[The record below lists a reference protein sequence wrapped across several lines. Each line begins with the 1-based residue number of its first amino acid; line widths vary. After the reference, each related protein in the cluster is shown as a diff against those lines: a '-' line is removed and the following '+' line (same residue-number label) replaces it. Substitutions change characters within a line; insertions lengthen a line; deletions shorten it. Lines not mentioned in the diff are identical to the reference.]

1 MVSWVCHYC
10 EPNLLG
16 FFLCFVGG
24 IFRFANFPFGFV
36 KFLGFVGFL
45 VWIGLLDLG
54 IRLDGK
60 KILSF
65 FNFIFGFVTC
75 IFNNFYDFLC
85 L

>member
-1 MVSWVCHYC
+1 MWLAGFAIIVSLICWV
-10 EPNLLG
+10 

-60 KILSF
+60 KIL
-65 FNFIFGFVTC
+65 
-75 IFNNFYDFLC
+75 
-85 L
+85 